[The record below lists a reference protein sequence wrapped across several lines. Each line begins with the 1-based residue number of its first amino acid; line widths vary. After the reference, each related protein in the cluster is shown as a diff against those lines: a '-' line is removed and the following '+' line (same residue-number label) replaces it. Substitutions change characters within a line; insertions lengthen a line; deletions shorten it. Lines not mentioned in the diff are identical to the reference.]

1 MYLQGVGGILIPLG
15 EGCIDMSC
23 ATMYVRTR
31 CVCHHN
37 QYMESFRHQHDPGS
51 SAWLRPKCVQHSVA
65 YITSTVAGDQL
76 KPGNIAYIIVNN
88 QSTNS
93 AEVLTATLIAWVYR
107 KHM

>member
-1 MYLQGVGGILIPLG
+1 M
-15 EGCIDMSC
+15 
-23 ATMYVRTR
+23 
-31 CVCHHN
+31 CVARPFL
-37 QYMESFRHQHDPGS
+37 SGTPKGS
-51 SAWLRPKCVQHSVA
+51 DA